1 MRFRS
6 LDGRKRHELHVS
18 IVRRIDGAMGVHF
31 TRSAPEAVDAMLQQW
46 GGSRDQDRASLKA
59 PNDRVQY
66 VLHQSAKAV
75 IQFIEP
81 LMDDCFGK
89 MVEGLKQAAQ
99 RAPNDQQANEFMD
112 ASGQLQGRQRVIW
125 HQMARTLESPLKPA
139 PKGFPGS
146 ELSVVD
152 KGEFEDWLTIRV
164 MVTKADTQF
173 RGDLLQLKLRLDKLG
188 IANSTGHHNPLGPSL
203 VCEAFHSG
211 LSQLKASREVEKVCL
226 KVFEQTVLTQL
237 GPLYQEL
244 NNILIRHGVLPD
256 LDLSKYLSDQ
266 TASQAESGPTPAT
279 EPSRSPLFR
288 NMNRSSVP
296 ARMTK
301 RARNSKSRNLL
312 VAGTIA
318 AAVNSAVTPRR
329 HKLPLPPFATC

>member
-1 MRFRS
+1 
-6 LDGRKRHELHVS
+6 
-18 IVRRIDGAMGVHF
+18 
-31 TRSAPEAVDAMLQQW
+31 MLQQW